1 MKNVKTPFVLRK
13 GVVTIISIGFGAIMG
28 GLLSA
33 IGQNVGEYHGAN
45 ETNEKW
51 SAAINKEIE
60 RVKNESEEK
69 EKTE

>member
-13 GVVTIISIGFGAIMG
+13 VVVTAISIGFGAIMG
-28 GLLSA
+28 GLLSS
-33 IGQNVGEYHGAN
+33 IGQNAGEYRGAN

-51 SAAINKEIE
+51 SAVINKEIE

>member
-1 MKNVKTPFVLRK
+1 MKNVKTPFLLRRK
-13 GVVTIISIGFGAIMG
+13 VVTVTSICFGAIMG

-69 EKTE
+69 EKTD